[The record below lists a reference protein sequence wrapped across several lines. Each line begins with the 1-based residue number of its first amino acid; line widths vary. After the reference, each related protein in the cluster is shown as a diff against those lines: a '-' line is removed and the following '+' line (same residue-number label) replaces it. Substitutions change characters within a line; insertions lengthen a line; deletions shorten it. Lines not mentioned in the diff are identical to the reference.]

1 MFNVGNSAI
10 DILMCKVSH
19 QHEPNHGT
27 SKLKDVSNVKH
38 RRLLSGSMRGIL
50 VPAPGAELLLCR

>member
-1 MFNVGNSAI
+1 MLVTLLLTFC
-10 DILMCKVSH
+10 CKVSH

-27 SKLKDVSNVKH
+27 SKLKDVANVKR

-50 VPAPGAELLLCR
+50 APAPDAELLLCR